1 MVSRGVFYVVTAVLF
16 ITGILLMA
24 YQHITF
30 EIPFLPGV
38 QRTVWQVEAKVEFEP
53 LGNTPATVD
62 LVIPDEQPG
71 FFQLSQTT
79 ASIGYGSTYIKKD
92 NGSYIEWTKRNPVGL
107 QTLYYRGEFL
117 SDQNAETSS
126 MVVPSIPEV
135 VIPEPYAT
143 AVGELASMARERSS
157 NPFSFTVQVIS
168 ELERQEEMRTL
179 LLQHFNRAELILNI
193 LHYAKVPARI
203 VHVLDLEDGRRNRT
217 LVERIAVFEGTH
229 YEIFDPR
236 TGTSGIRD
244 NQLIWN
250 SNGGSLLDVQGGQN
264 AHLSF
269 SIIKNS
275 VPVAKAGVLKVM
287 TEKAQGNDVVSLSIE
302 SLPLEEQSLFKGI
315 LLLPIGVLIVVFL
328 RVIIGIKTSG
338 TFMPVLIAMAFLQTS
353 LAVGLIGFISIVCIG
368 LIVRSWLSHLNLL
381 LVARISAVIIVVIAI
396 IGVISL
402 ITYKIGLTEGI
413 KVTFF
418 PMIILS
424 WTIERM
430 SILWEEEGYKEV
442 LKQGGGSLFVA
453 VCAFIAMDSLIIQH
467 LTFNFLGL
475 QLVILAFVLIMG
487 NYTGFRLSE
496 LKRFKPLVEQ
506 INGTLNGDEK
516 EHEYKRLK
524 RELSEL
530 KANPHAFDD
539 DFKAPASTIDAAG
552 AAASTS
558 DTDASAAGA
567 DAASGAAAAAA
578 EAEADKAETSGR
590 GKRKLKVESELKD
603 ASQISET
610 GKK

>member
-1 MVSRGVFYVVTAVLF
+1 MVSRGVFYVVTAILF
-16 ITGILLMA
+16 VTGLLLMA
-24 YQHITF
+24 YQHVTF
-30 EIPFLPGV
+30 EIPFLPGA

-53 LGNTPATVD
+53 VGNSPATVD
-62 LVIPDEQPG
+62 LVIPDEQPN

-79 ASIGYGSTYIKKD
+79 ASIGYGSTYIKKQ
-92 NGSYIEWTKRNPVGL
+92 NGSYVQWTKRNPVGL

-117 SDQNAETSS
+117 SDPNAVNSS
-126 MVVPSIPEV
+126 MIVPGIQEV

-143 AVGELASMARERSS
+143 AVGEIARSARERSS
-157 NPFSFTVQVIS
+157 DPFSFTVQVINELDRQS
-168 ELERQEEMRTL
+168 EMKTL
-179 LLQHFNRAELILNI
+179 LEQNFTRSELILNI

-203 VHVLDLEDGRRNRT
+203 VHVLDLEDGRRNRS
-217 LVERIAVFEGTH
+217 LIQRIAVFQGTH
-229 YEIFDPR
+229 YEIFDPIS
-236 TGTSGIRD
+236 GTSGIKG

-264 AHLSF
+264 ARLSF
-269 SIIKNS
+269 SIIKSS
-275 VPVAKAGVLKVM
+275 VPVAQAGVLKVM

-328 RVIIGIKTSG
+328 RIIIGIKTSG

-353 LAVGLIGFISIVCIG
+353 LVVGLIGFVSIVCIG

-396 IGVISL
+396 IGAISL
-402 ITYKIGLTEGI
+402 ITYKIGLIEGI

-453 VCAFIAMDSLIIQH
+453 VCAFLAMDSLVIQH

-475 QLVILAFVLIMG
+475 QLVILAIVLILG

-506 INGTLNGDEK
+506 INSNLNGDEK
-516 EHEYKRLK
+516 EHEYDRLK
-524 RELSEL
+524 RELKEL
-530 KANPHAFDD
+530 KANPRTFDKED
-539 DFKAPASTIDAAG
+539 KLDNQANSSARDRSSDSYNEQKPETKA
-552 AAASTS
+552 
-558 DTDASAAGA
+558 
-567 DAASGAAAAAA
+567 
-578 EAEADKAETSGR
+578 
-590 GKRKLKVESELKD
+590 
-603 ASQISET
+603 
-610 GKK
+610 

>member
-1 MVSRGVFYVVTAVLF
+1 MVSRGVFYVVTAILF

-24 YQHITF
+24 YQHVTF
-30 EIPFLPGV
+30 EIPFLPGD

-117 SDQNAETSS
+117 EDTNASASS
-126 MVVPSIPEV
+126 MIVPTIPEV

-143 AVGELASMARERSS
+143 AVGEIASTARERSS

-168 ELERQEEMRTL
+168 ELERQNEMRTL
-179 LLQHFNRAELILNI
+179 LLQQFTRAELIINI
-193 LHYAKVPARI
+193 LHYAQIPARI
-203 VHVLDLEDGRRNRT
+203 VHVLDLEDGRRNRS
-217 LVERIAVFEGTH
+217 LVQRIAVFEGTH

-236 TGTSGIRD
+236 TGVSGIRQ

-269 SIIKNS
+269 SIIRTS
-275 VPVAKAGVLKVM
+275 VPVAQAGVLKVM
-287 TEKAQGNDVVSLSIE
+287 TEKAQGNDVVSLSVE
-302 SLPLEEQSLFKGI
+302 ALPLEEQSLFKGI

-328 RVIIGIKTSG
+328 RIIIGIKTSG

-353 LAVGLIGFISIVCIG
+353 LLVGLIGFVSIVCIG

-396 IGVISL
+396 IGAISL

-453 VCAFIAMDSLIIQH
+453 VCAFIAMDSILIQH

-475 QLVILAFVLIMG
+475 QLVILALVLIMG

-506 INGTLNGDEK
+506 INSNLNGDEK
-516 EHEYKRLK
+516 EHEYVRLK
-524 RELSEL
+524 RELGQL
-530 KANPHAFDD
+530 KANPRAFDD
-539 DFKAPASTIDAAG
+539 DFKTDQTLPPASQTDATSVD
-552 AAASTS
+552 AASTNAADNS
-558 DTDASAAGA
+558 DGDSHDQTKPKSR
-567 DAASGAAAAAA
+567 S
-578 EAEADKAETSGR
+578 
-590 GKRKLKVESELKD
+590 
-603 ASQISET
+603 
-610 GKK
+610 

>member
-1 MVSRGVFYVVTAVLF
+1 MVSRGVFYVVTAILF

-24 YQHITF
+24 YQHVTF
-30 EIPFLPGV
+30 EIPFLPGD

-117 SDQNAETSS
+117 EDTNASASS
-126 MVVPSIPEV
+126 MIVPTIPEV

-143 AVGELASMARERSS
+143 AVGEIASTARERSS

-168 ELERQEEMRTL
+168 ELERQNEMRTL
-179 LLQHFNRAELILNI
+179 LLQQFTRAELIINI
-193 LHYAKVPARI
+193 LHYAQIPARI
-203 VHVLDLEDGRRNRT
+203 VHVLDLEDGRRNRS
-217 LVERIAVFEGTH
+217 LVQRIAVFEGTH

-236 TGTSGIRD
+236 TGVSGIRQ

-269 SIIKNS
+269 SIIRTS
-275 VPVAKAGVLKVM
+275 VPVAQAGVLKVM
-287 TEKAQGNDVVSLSIE
+287 TEKAQGNDVVSLSVE
-302 SLPLEEQSLFKGI
+302 ALPLEEQSLFKGI

-328 RVIIGIKTSG
+328 RIIIGIKTSG

-353 LAVGLIGFISIVCIG
+353 LLVGLIGFVSIVCIG

-396 IGVISL
+396 IGAISL

-430 SILWEEEGYKEV
+430 SIQWEEEGYKEV

-453 VCAFIAMDSLIIQH
+453 VCAFIAMDSIVIQH

-475 QLVILAFVLIMG
+475 QLVILALVLIMG

-506 INGTLNGDEK
+506 INGNLNGDEK
-516 EHEYKRLK
+516 EHEYVRLK
-524 RELSEL
+524 RELGQL
-530 KANPHAFDD
+530 KANPRAFDD
-539 DFKAPASTIDAAG
+539 DFKTDQTLPPASQTDATSVD
-552 AAASTS
+552 AASTNAADNS
-558 DTDASAAGA
+558 DGDSHDQTKPKSR
-567 DAASGAAAAAA
+567 S
-578 EAEADKAETSGR
+578 
-590 GKRKLKVESELKD
+590 
-603 ASQISET
+603 
-610 GKK
+610 

>member
-1 MVSRGVFYVVTAVLF
+1 MVSRGVFYVVTAILF

-24 YQHITF
+24 YQHVTF
-30 EIPFLPGV
+30 EIPFLPGD

-117 SDQNAETSS
+117 EDTNASASS
-126 MVVPSIPEV
+126 MIVPTIPEV

-143 AVGELASMARERSS
+143 AVGEIASTARERSS

-168 ELERQEEMRTL
+168 ELERQNEMRTL
-179 LLQHFNRAELILNI
+179 LLQQFTRAELIINI
-193 LHYAKVPARI
+193 LHYAQIPARI
-203 VHVLDLEDGRRNRT
+203 VHVLDLEDGRRNRS
-217 LVERIAVFEGTH
+217 LVQRIAVFEGTH

-236 TGTSGIRD
+236 TGVSGIRQ

-269 SIIKNS
+269 SIIRTS
-275 VPVAKAGVLKVM
+275 VPVAQAGVLKVM
-287 TEKAQGNDVVSLSIE
+287 TEKAQGNDVVSLSVE
-302 SLPLEEQSLFKGI
+302 ALPLEEQSLFKGI

-328 RVIIGIKTSG
+328 RIIIGIKTSG

-353 LAVGLIGFISIVCIG
+353 LLVGLIGFVSIVCIG

-396 IGVISL
+396 IGAISL

-453 VCAFIAMDSLIIQH
+453 VCAFIAMDSILIQH

-475 QLVILAFVLIMG
+475 QLVILALVLIMG

-506 INGTLNGDEK
+506 INGNLNGDEK
-516 EHEYKRLK
+516 EHEYVRLK
-524 RELSEL
+524 RELGQL
-530 KANPHAFDD
+530 KANPRAFDD
-539 DFKAPASTIDAAG
+539 DFKTDQTLPPASQTDATSVD
-552 AAASTS
+552 AASTNAADNS
-558 DTDASAAGA
+558 DGHDQTKPKSR
-567 DAASGAAAAAA
+567 S
-578 EAEADKAETSGR
+578 
-590 GKRKLKVESELKD
+590 
-603 ASQISET
+603 
-610 GKK
+610 